1 MRSSEFRKGKWPAQG
16 HRAGGQTR
24 LCFSYSTLF
33 PPIKS
38 FSTLTAEVDLISSDS
53 PIVISQNSILFLVAN
68 SNTSTEIV
76 VTGKDTLTK
85 TQPWKT
91 LSNSDLGQ
99 KRKSD

>member
-38 FSTLTAEVDLISSDS
+38 STLTPEVVLISSNS
-53 PIVISQNSILFLVAN
+53 PIVISQDSILFLVAN
-68 SNTSTEIV
+68 SDTSTEIL
-76 VTGKDTLTK
+76 VTGTDTPAK

-91 LSNSDLGQ
+91 WSNSDLGQ
-99 KRKSD
+99 KRKSG